1 MKYLINKLRKNHVR
15 RDALN
20 ALALLEISKP
30 KKLWE
35 FYIKAISTPLMLCFL
50 IPGRPFLSGSETIA
64 QRMSA
69 KMFNRIRSEIL
80 TPRLS
85 GWTRESNWL

>member
-1 MKYLINKLRKNHVR
+1 MKYFDEQFRKNHVH

-20 ALALLEISKP
+20 ALALLEILKLR
-30 KKLWE
+30 KLWE
-35 FYIKAISTPLMLCFL
+35 FYIKAISTLLTLCFL

-85 GWTRESNWL
+85 GWTRESNRL

>member
-1 MKYLINKLRKNHVR
+1 MKYFISKFRKNHVL
-15 RDALN
+15 RDALS
-20 ALALLEISKP
+20 ALALLEISKL

-35 FYIKAISTPLMLCFL
+35 FCIKVILTPLTLCFW

-80 TPRLS
+80 T
-85 GWTRESNWL
+85 

>member
-1 MKYLINKLRKNHVR
+1 MKYFINKLRKNHVR

-20 ALALLEISKP
+20 APALLEILKP

-35 FYIKAISTPLMLCFL
+35 FYIKVISTLLTLCSL
-50 IPGRPFLSGSETIA
+50 IPGRPFLSGSETKA

-69 KMFNRIRSEIL
+69 KMFNRSD
-80 TPRLS
+80 PKF
-85 GWTRESNWL
+85 